1 LNIGI
6 KMNKMLMIALHGLF
20 IEWSLNIGVKMNKM
34 LMMALHGECER
45 IRLIEFDYC
54 M

>member
-1 LNIGI
+1 
-6 KMNKMLMIALHGLF
+6 MLMIALHGLF
-20 IEWSLNIGVKMNKM
+20 VEWSLNIGVKMNKM